1 MELRGARPGDVEP
14 IVRVLRAA
22 RERWLPYAPSVHGEK
37 ENGGWVGGTL
47 IPSGGVTVAVLK
59 GKVIGVLAVSR
70 KSGVGW
76 IDQLYVQP
84 GWERRGV
91 GSTLLAE
98 ALKTLPRPVRLYTFE
113 QNQGARRFYERWGFV
128 AIRFGD
134 GSGNEEGV
142 PDVLYELE

>member
-1 MELRGARPGDVEP
+1 MRSARPGDVGP

-22 RERWLPYAPSVHGEK
+22 RERWLPYAPCAHGEI
-37 ENGGWVGGTL
+37 EQSEWVGRSL
-47 IPSGGVTVAVLK
+47 IPAGGVTVAVL
-59 GKVIGVLAVSR
+59 GGEIVGVLAVSC
-70 KSGVGW
+70 KAGIGW
-76 IDQLYVQP
+76 IDQLYVRP

-91 GSTLLAE
+91 GSRLLAE

-113 QNQGARRFYERWGFV
+113 QNHGARRFYERWGFV

-134 GSGNEEGV
+134 GTGNEEGV